1 MSIPRHWT
9 PDDPALA
16 AVANLPLDT
25 PAQRKAATA
34 DPAWAMW
41 CAANG
46 DVGRAQ
52 QTARAALVEVERL
65 RGILR
70 ANNIN
75 FDE

>member
-1 MSIPRHWT
+1 MSLVKYWM
-9 PDDPALA
+9 PDDAALA
-16 AVANLPLDT
+16 AIANLPLDT

-52 QTARAALVEVERL
+52 QTARAALAEVERL